1 MICGAIM
8 PDGVSPFLKLYITSQ
23 TAMVVGYIGEGS
35 SASLESMWESPF
47 SNDSLGGVAGAVS
60 TAAGKLAS
68 GAQAA
73 TGNTS
78 KSEFNSLLI
87 WEGQQPPEFSIVV
100 DLMATV
106 NAKIEVMDAIMAL
119 QQMASPELN
128 AALPGGRRPLPV
140 ILDVGRR
147 LKIMDVVIK
156 SVSYQLDA
164 PRTAEGYYTHNTVTL
179 QCSGQSVQ
187 NQSDIPFM
195 FI

>member
-1 MICGAIM
+1 M
-8 PDGVSPFLKLYITSQ
+8 PDGISPFLKVYITSE
-23 TAMVVGYIGEGS
+23 TAMVVGYLGEGS
-35 SASLESMWESPF
+35 SASIESMWESPF
-47 SNDSLGGVAGAVS
+47 SNDSLGGMAGAVS
-60 TAAGKLAS
+60 AAGGKLA
-68 GAQAA
+68 GGVQAMSN
-73 TGNTS
+73 NTS
-78 KSEFNSLLI
+78 KSDFNSLLI
-87 WEGQQPPEFSIVV
+87 WEGQQPPEFSIVI

-106 NAKIEVMDAIMAL
+106 NAKVEVMDAIMTL

-147 LKIMDVVIK
+147 IKLMDVVIR

-164 PRTAEGYYTHNTVTL
+164 PRTAEGHFTHNTVTL
-179 QCSGQSVQ
+179 QCSGLSVQ

>member
-8 PDGVSPFLKLYITSQ
+8 ADGISPFLKIYITSA
-23 TAMVVGYIGEGS
+23 TSMVIGYIGEGS
-35 SASLESMWESPF
+35 GASLESMWESPF
-47 SNDSLGGVAGAVS
+47 ANDSLGGVAGAIS
-60 TAAGKLAS
+60 NAAGKLTDAT
-68 GAQAA
+68 QAVS
-73 TGNTS
+73 GNTS

-87 WEGQQPPEFSIVV
+87 WEGQQPPEFNLTV

-106 NAKIEVMDAIMAL
+106 NAKIEVNDAIMTL

-128 AALPGGRRPLPV
+128 AAMPGGRRPSPV
-140 ILDVGRR
+140 ICDIGRR
-147 LKIMDVVIK
+147 LKLMEVVIR

-164 PRTAEGYYTHNTVTL
+164 PRTPEGYYTHNTVTL
-179 QCSGQSVQ
+179 QCSGMSIQ

>member
-8 PDGVSPFLKLYITSQ
+8 PDGISPFLKVYITSQ
-23 TAMVVGYIGEGS
+23 TSMVIGYIGEGS

-47 SNDSLGGVAGAVS
+47 ANDSLGGVAGAIS
-60 TAAGKLAS
+60 EAGGKVA
-68 GAQAA
+68 GMVQAT

-87 WEGQQPPEFSIVV
+87 WQGQQPPEFSLVI

-106 NAKIEVMDAIMAL
+106 NAKIEVNDAIMTL

-128 AALPGGRRPLPV
+128 AMLPGGRRPSPV
-140 ILDVGRR
+140 ICDIGRR
-147 LKIMDVVIK
+147 LKLMDLVIR

-164 PRTAEGYYTHNTVTL
+164 PRTSDGFYTHNTVTL
-179 QCSGQSVQ
+179 QCSGMSVQ